1 MQPNPTILHVHD
13 HARWRRTYSWQ
24 VLALN
29 LLNNSYK
36 LGASLH
42 ALHVL
47 RQRRRRQEPPG
58 SAGIGISTVAP
69 ISGGDDKN
77 HPVEPLLLRWFTC
90 VLGVMLADH
99 TAEPL
104 AQNNDVTQ

>member
-1 MQPNPTILHVHD
+1 MQPYPTLLHVHD
-13 HARWRRTYSWQ
+13 RARWLRTYSWQ

-29 LLNNSYK
+29 LLNSSYK
-36 LGASLH
+36 VGASLH
-42 ALHVL
+42 ALHVP
-47 RQRRRRQEPPG
+47 RKRRRRQYPPG
-58 SAGIGISTVAP
+58 RAGIGISTAAS
-69 ISGGDDKN
+69 ISGGDDKD

-90 VLGVMLADH
+90 VLGLILVDH